1 MKFSRL
7 PLICTVYIDPLQA
20 LNFNLRQWD
29 LLIRQARSANV
40 LARLRYLFDSV
51 GILNQIPAQPC
62 AHIKSIQT
70 YADRFYI
77 SLNWEVTCIQEALKT
92 LNVPLVLLKGSAYFI
107 AENKAANGRIFSD
120 VDILVPE
127 DKLLEVEIALIKA
140 GWMTNTID
148 PYDQK
153 YYRQWMHE
161 IPPLRHLKRQTSID
175 VHHNILPK
183 TTRFCPDGNKLLANI
198 VKIPEKNI
206 WVLSSEDRVL
216 HSATHLFH
224 EGELA
229 QGFRDLSDLDLL
241 LKEFSTHENFW
252 VKLLQ
257 RSDELHQQVP
267 LYYALRYTHQILQT
281 PVPKNVLT
289 ASEQRLHN
297 RIGTKLMDALFLRAL
312 MPDHESCNDRWTKL
326 ARWLLFVR
334 SHWLKMPVYL
344 MVPHLVRKGFRRAL
358 GKERH

>member
-1 MKFSRL
+1 MKFSKL
-7 PLICTVYIDPLQA
+7 PILCKVFIEPRQA
-20 LNFNLRQWD
+20 LNLSLRQWD

-40 LARLRYLFDSV
+40 LARLCYLFNSEGLLKQV
-51 GILNQIPAQPC
+51 PAQPY
-62 AHIKSIQT
+62 AHIISTQT

-77 SLNWEVTCIQEALKT
+77 SLNWEVTCIQEALKA

-107 AENKAANGRIFSD
+107 SGNKAANGRIFSD
-120 VDILVPE
+120 VDILVSE
-127 DKLLEVEIALIKA
+127 DKLLEVELALIKA
-140 GWMTNTID
+140 GWMTNTIN

-183 TTRFCPDGNKLLANI
+183 TTRFCPDADKLLANI
-198 VKIPEKNI
+198 VKISEKNI
-206 WVLSSEDRVL
+206 WVLSPEDRVL
-216 HSATHLFH
+216 HSAAHLFH
-224 EGELA
+224 EGEFA

-241 LKEFSTHENFW
+241 LKEFSEQENFW

-257 RSDELHQQVP
+257 RADELNQQIP
-267 LYYALRYTHQILQT
+267 LYYALRYTNQILQT
-281 PVPKNVLT
+281 VIPENVLI
-289 ASEQRLHN
+289 ASKQQLPNTMKTR
-297 RIGTKLMDALFLRAL
+297 LMDALFLRAL
-312 MPDHESCNDRWTKL
+312 MPDHESCNDRWTGL
-326 ARWLLFVR
+326 ACWLLFVR

-344 MVPHLVRKGFRRAL
+344 MVPHLLRKAFRRVS

>member
-1 MKFSRL
+1 MQL
-7 PLICTVYIDPLQA
+7 PLISQVMANTRQVPELNLQ
-20 LNFNLRQWD
+20 QWE
-29 LLIRQARSANV
+29 LLIRQARRANV
-40 LARLRYLFDSV
+40 LARLAVFFADKNNFDAIPEQPQLHLKSA
-51 GILNQIPAQPC
+51 QIHAE
-62 AHIKSIQT
+62 
-70 YADRFYI
+70 RFNI
-77 SLNWEVTCIQEALKT
+77 SLEFEINCIKKALKEIPIA
-92 LNVPLVLLKGSAYFI
+92 LIFLKGAAYYV
-107 AENKAANGRIFSD
+107 AANQAGRGRVFSD

-127 DKLLEVEIALIKA
+127 EKLLEVEQALINA
-140 GWMTNTID
+140 GWMTNTLD

-183 TTRFCPDGNKLLANI
+183 TTRFCPDANKILANI
-198 VKIPEKNI
+198 VKIPEKDV
-206 WVLSSEDRVL
+206 WVLAPEDRVL

-224 EGELA
+224 EGEFA

-241 LKEFSTHENFW
+241 LKEFSTQENFW

-257 RSDELHQQVP
+257 RANELNQQIP

-281 PVPKNVLT
+281 PIPKNVLK
-289 ASEQRLHN
+289 ASKQQSPN
-297 RIGTKLMDALFLRAL
+297 RINTRLMDALFLRAL
-312 MPDHESCNDRWTKL
+312 MPNHESCNDRWTGL

-344 MVPHLVRKGFRRAL
+344 MVPHLLRKAFRRVL
-358 GKERH
+358 GKEQH

>member
-1 MKFSRL
+1 MEPR
-7 PLICTVYIDPLQA
+7 QA
-20 LNFNLRQWD
+20 LKLNLRQWD
-29 LLIRQARSANV
+29 LLIRQARNANV
-40 LARLRYLFDSV
+40 LARLCYLFDSE
-51 GILNQIPAQPC
+51 GILKQIPAQPY
-62 AHIKSIQT
+62 AHILSTQT

-77 SLNWEVTCIQEALKT
+77 SLNLEVACIQEALKE

-107 AENKAANGRIFSD
+107 AGNIAANGRIFSD

-183 TTRFCPDGNKLLANI
+183 TTRFCPDANKLLANI

-206 WVLSSEDRVL
+206 WVLSPEDRVL
-216 HSATHLFH
+216 HSAAHLFH
-224 EGELA
+224 EGEFA
-229 QGFRDLSDLDLL
+229 HGFRDLSDLDLL
-241 LKEFSTHENFW
+241 FKEFSEQENFW
-252 VKLLQ
+252 VKILQ
-257 RSDELHQQVP
+257 RSKDLNQQVP
-267 LYYALRYTHQILQT
+267 LYYALRYTHKILHT
-281 PVPKNVLT
+281 PIPKNVLT
-289 ASEQRLHN
+289 ASEQQSPS
-297 RIGTKLMDALFLRAL
+297 RIYTKLMDALFLRAL
-312 MPDHESCNDRWTKL
+312 MPNHESCNDSWTGL

-344 MVPHLVRKGFRRAL
+344 MVPHLLRKAFRRVS